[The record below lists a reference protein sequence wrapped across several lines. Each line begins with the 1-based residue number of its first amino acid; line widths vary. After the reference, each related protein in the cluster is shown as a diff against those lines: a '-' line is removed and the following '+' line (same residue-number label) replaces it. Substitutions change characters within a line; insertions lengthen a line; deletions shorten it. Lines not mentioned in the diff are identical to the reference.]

1 MNEIASPIQLRSK
14 SNTSTADSSHTPMR
28 SDCTRSSLADIC
40 LLLNISGVGTTSDR
54 MFLRRRVKAGCW
66 IFSSGQ
72 KFDSVFI
79 VYSGSIKTLLID
91 EAGNEQILSFP
102 LRGDLLGLDGL
113 HARCHPSQAVAL
125 TDCELIVIPF
135 CDLMKLTHEHLPIE
149 TWLYCAVS
157 RALGH
162 EHALTGVLSTLCS
175 EARVA
180 RFLLL
185 LSERF
190 KKLGC
195 SSTHFSLHMTRQEI
209 GSYLGLSLE
218 TVSRALSALHE
229 AQLID
234 ISRRT
239 VVLRNLE
246 GLRDLKKIPSIATNH
261 RQSIAT
267 TAALHVIKSG
277 NATAVRRAQPTWFSL
292 VTSL

>member
-14 SNTSTADSSHTPMR
+14 SNTNTSNSGDTPII

-40 LLLNISGVGTTSDR
+40 LLLDIPGVGTTSDSV
-54 MFLRRRVKAGCW
+54 FLRRRVKAGCW

-135 CDLMKLTHEHLPIE
+135 CDLMKLTHEHLSIE

-157 RALGH
+157 RALAH
-162 EHALTGVLSTLCS
+162 EHALMGVLSTLCS
-175 EARVA
+175 EGRVA

-190 KKLGC
+190 KKLGY
-195 SSTHFSLHMTRQEI
+195 SSTQFSLHMTRQEI

-218 TVSRALSALHE
+218 TVSRALSALHD
-229 AQLID
+229 AQFID
-234 ISRRT
+234 ISRRS
-239 VVLRNLE
+239 VVIKNLD
-246 GLRDLKKIPSIATNH
+246 GLRDLKKIPPTTPNH
-261 RQSIAT
+261 RQASSN
-267 TAALHVIKSG
+267 TAALHVIKSPHP
-277 NATAVRRAQPTWFSL
+277 TLVRRTQPTWFSL
-292 VTSL
+292 VTAQ